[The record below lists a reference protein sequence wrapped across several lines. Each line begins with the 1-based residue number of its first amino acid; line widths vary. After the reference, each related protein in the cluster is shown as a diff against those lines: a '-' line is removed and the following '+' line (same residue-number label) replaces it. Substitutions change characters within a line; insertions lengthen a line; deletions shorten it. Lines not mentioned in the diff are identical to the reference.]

1 MADHLDDS
9 VQMWMLEAGKRP
21 LLTPAEELALGE
33 KHDAAARDKLV
44 ECNLRLVIN
53 IATGYNGRG
62 LDFPDLIQDGNIG
75 LIRAAEKYDYTKG
88 YKFSTYATFWV
99 RQAITRGLSDCGR
112 TIRLPAH
119 ITEKMHV
126 LSKLVQPLVQ
136 DLGREPVEEELVDP
150 WYEAVS
156 RDQLIE
162 KIKKRFN
169 RKPTAKEIAAQHR
182 TDAKLL
188 HLLLTS
194 FQEPISMDTTLI
206 GDDSEEGTLMDLIE
220 DTEAET
226 ANDIINRVVIEDHVT
241 NDLMSLLSAREK
253 RVMRLR
259 FGLDDT
265 RQHTLEEAGEVMGVT
280 RERVRQIEWKA
291 IIKMRDKWR
300 HKKLAELV
308 GTSTPR
314 AL

>member
-1 MADHLDDS
+1 
-9 VQMWMLEAGKRP
+9 MWMIEAGRCP
-21 LLTPAEELALGE
+21 LLTLSEELALGRLIRE
-33 KHDAAARDKLV
+33 KHDLGARDRLV

-75 LIRAAEKYDYTKG
+75 LIRAAEKYDYKKG

-99 RQAITRGLSDCGR
+99 RQSITRGLSDCGR

-126 LSKLVQPLVQ
+126 LSKIIQPLVQ
-136 DLGREPVEEELVDP
+136 ELGREPLEEELVDP
-150 WYEAVS
+150 WFDAVS
-156 RDQLIE
+156 YNQLVV
-162 KIKKRFN
+162 KIKKRCK
-169 RKPTAKEIAAQHR
+169 RKPNAREIAAQHK

-194 FQEPISMDTTLI
+194 FQEPISIDTPLI
-206 GDDSEEGTLMDLIE
+206 GDDSAEGTLLDLIE

-226 ANDIINRVVIEDHVT
+226 DTDIINRVVVEDHT
-241 NDLMSLLSAREK
+241 NGLLALLSTRE
-253 RVMRLR
+253 RWVMQLR

-265 RQHTLEEAGEVMGVT
+265 RQHTLEEAGAVMGVT

-291 IIKMRDKWR
+291 IIKIRDKWR
-300 HKKLAELV
+300 HRKLEELV
-308 GTSTPR
+308 
-314 AL
+314 A

>member
-1 MADHLDDS
+1 
-9 VQMWMLEAGKRP
+9 
-21 LLTPAEELALGE
+21 
-33 KHDAAARDKLV
+33 V

-75 LIRAAEKYDYTKG
+75 LIRAAEKYDYKKG

-99 RQAITRGLSDCGR
+99 RQSITRGLSDCGR

-126 LSKLVQPLVQ
+126 LSKIIQPLVQ
-136 DLGREPVEEELVDP
+136 ELGREPLEEELVDP
-150 WYEAVS
+150 WFDAVS
-156 RDQLIE
+156 YNQLVV
-162 KIKKRFN
+162 KIKKRCK
-169 RKPTAKEIAAQHR
+169 RKPNAREIAAQHK

-194 FQEPISMDTTLI
+194 FQEPISIDTTLI
-206 GDDSEEGTLMDLIE
+206 GDDSEEGTLLDLIE

-226 ANDIINRVVIEDHVT
+226 DTDIINRVVVEDHT
-241 NDLMSLLSAREK
+241 NGLLALLSTRE
-253 RVMRLR
+253 RWVMQLR

-265 RQHTLEEAGEVMGVT
+265 RQHTLEEAGAVMGVT

-291 IIKMRDKWR
+291 IIKIRDKWR
-300 HKKLAELV
+300 HRKLEELV
-308 GTSTPR
+308 
-314 AL
+314 A

>member
-1 MADHLDDS
+1 
-9 VQMWMLEAGKRP
+9 MWMLEAGKRP
-21 LLTPAEELALGE
+21 LLTLDEELALGRLIRE

-62 LDFPDLIQDGNIG
+62 LDFPDRIQDGNIG

-99 RQAITRGLSDCGR
+99 RQSITRGLSDCGR

-126 LSKLVQPLVQ
+126 LNKLVQPLVQ
-136 DLGREPVEEELVDP
+136 ELGREPVEDELVGP
-150 WYEAVS
+150 WYDAVS
-156 RDQLIE
+156 HDQLVE
-162 KIKKRFN
+162 KIKKRCH
-169 RKPTAKEIAAQHR
+169 RKPNSNEIAAQHK

-194 FQEPISMDTTLI
+194 FQEPISIDTTLI
-206 GDDSEEGTLMDLIE
+206 GDDSEEGTLLDLIE
-220 DTEAET
+220 DTGSET
-226 ANDIINRVVIEDHVT
+226 DNDIINRVVVEDHT
-241 NDLMSLLSAREK
+241 KGLLALLSARE
-253 RVMRLR
+253 RWVMQLR
-259 FGLDDT
+259 FGLDDV
-265 RQHTLEEAGEVMGVT
+265 RPHTLEEAGVVMGVT

-291 IIKMRDKWR
+291 IVKIRNTWR
-300 HKKLAELV
+300 WRKLGELV
-308 GTSTPR
+308 
-314 AL
+314 A

>member
-1 MADHLDDS
+1 MAEHLDDS
-9 VQMWMLEAGKRP
+9 VQMWMIEAGRCP
-21 LLTPAEELALGE
+21 LLTLSEELALGRLIRE
-33 KHDAAARDKLV
+33 KHDLGARDRLV

-75 LIRAAEKYDYTKG
+75 LIRAAEKYDYKKG

-99 RQAITRGLSDCGR
+99 RQSITRGLSDCGR

-126 LSKLVQPLVQ
+126 LSKIIQPLVQ
-136 DLGREPVEEELVDP
+136 ELGREPLEEELVDP
-150 WYEAVS
+150 WFDAVS
-156 RDQLIE
+156 YNQLVV
-162 KIKKRFN
+162 KIKKRCK
-169 RKPTAKEIAAQHR
+169 RKPNAREIAAQHK

-194 FQEPISMDTTLI
+194 FQEPISIDTTLI
-206 GDDSEEGTLMDLIE
+206 GDDSEEGTLLDLIE

-226 ANDIINRVVIEDHVT
+226 DTDIINRVVVEDHT
-241 NDLMSLLSAREK
+241 NGLLALLSTRE
-253 RVMRLR
+253 RWVMQLR

-265 RQHTLEEAGEVMGVT
+265 RQHTLEEAGAVMGVT

-291 IIKMRDKWR
+291 IIKIRDKWR
-300 HKKLAELV
+300 HRKLEELV
-308 GTSTPR
+308 
-314 AL
+314 A